1 MTAQR
6 DLSLS
11 YRARTPRLLRGL
23 VAEGWPEITL
33 TMSAEAA
40 SILADDLEFAVRA
53 KPLGRPLDDYAFV
66 QGIKK

>member
-1 MTAQR
+1 MTALR
-6 DLSLS
+6 DQSLV
-11 YRARTPRLLRGL
+11 YRAKTPRLLRGL

-40 SILADDLEFAVRA
+40 SCMADDLEFAIKA

-66 QGIKK
+66 QGVKK